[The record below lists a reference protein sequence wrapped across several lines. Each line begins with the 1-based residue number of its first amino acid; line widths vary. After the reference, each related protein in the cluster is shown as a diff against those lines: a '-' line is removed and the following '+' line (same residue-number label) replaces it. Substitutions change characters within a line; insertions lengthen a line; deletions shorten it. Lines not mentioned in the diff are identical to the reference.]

1 MFSATQL
8 IIQTIQF
15 AANLWFRQKCISDLH
30 EVFLHAKFVDKSMIV
45 ELATIITSQ

>member
-15 AANLWFRQKCISDLH
+15 AANLWFRQKYISIFP
-30 EVFLHAKFVDKSMIV
+30 EVLLHAKFADRSMIV
-45 ELATIITSQ
+45 ELLTIITSQ